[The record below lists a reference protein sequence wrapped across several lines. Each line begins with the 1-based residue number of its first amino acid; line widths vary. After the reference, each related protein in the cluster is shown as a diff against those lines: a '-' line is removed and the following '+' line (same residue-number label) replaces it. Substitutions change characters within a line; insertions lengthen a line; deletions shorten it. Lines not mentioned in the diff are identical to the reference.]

1 MKLNHALYY
10 FKVKGYLSA
19 VDIIREIG
27 HMRGKIS
34 KSEIIKKELISG
46 IFDEAQL
53 SDQEIRGQLVEALR
67 SIPKDKWED
76 REYYG
81 VEDKLIQQPN
91 II

>member
-1 MKLNHALYY
+1 
-10 FKVKGYLSA
+10 
-19 VDIIREIG
+19 
-27 HMRGKIS
+27 MRGKIS
-34 KSEIIKKELISG
+34 KSEIIKKELISA